1 MQKIKKLF
9 YIFFSRGF
17 FITLLVVLR
26 LIKINFQYFVL
37 NKKLYLT
44 NIYNFRMYLDINDKV
59 LSRSLMLF
67 GSRELDHKYLLEKII
82 NKKMKIFDIGANIGY
97 YSLLEKQLLENS
109 ENILC
114 IEPIE
119 KNINLLKK
127 NLKLNR
133 SNAFVLHGGVSNIN
147 TVKEIYVAHHSN
159 LSSFHKNFN
168 KKSIYTENKIKV
180 PTYSIQK
187 LISDFF
193 IPDIIRMDVEGHEV
207 EIFESLVSSI
217 KENNKIQPLIIF
229 ETHFWRYQED
239 DRFKLILRK
248 LFNLGYRTKY
258 IASSDKFGTNKINFN
273 GYIPIKSIKTD
284 GVERQIY
291 KDIKNEDLEY
301 FLIQVGGVRTVVLKK

>member
-9 YIFFSRGF
+9 YIFSSRGF

-44 NIYNFRMYLDINDKV
+44 NIYNFRMYLDINDKG

-114 IEPIE
+114 IEPIK

-133 SNAFVLHGGVSNIN
+133 SNAFVLHGGVSNTN
-147 TVKEIYVAHHSN
+147 TVK
-159 LSSFHKNFN
+159 
-168 KKSIYTENKIKV
+168 
-180 PTYSIQK
+180 
-187 LISDFF
+187 
-193 IPDIIRMDVEGHEV
+193 
-207 EIFESLVSSI
+207 
-217 KENNKIQPLIIF
+217 
-229 ETHFWRYQED
+229 
-239 DRFKLILRK
+239 
-248 LFNLGYRTKY
+248 
-258 IASSDKFGTNKINFN
+258 
-273 GYIPIKSIKTD
+273 
-284 GVERQIY
+284 
-291 KDIKNEDLEY
+291 
-301 FLIQVGGVRTVVLKK
+301 